1 VPPAKNTLVVA
12 VTGPTGTF
20 GHGLVPLLQ
29 ADTRIERV
37 IGVARRPFDPGR
49 EGWTKMEYQQGD
61 VREPDT
67 LAGAFTGADVV
78 VHLAFMITGNASR
91 ETIRAINVEG
101 TLNTFAAAV
110 KAGVKRF
117 VYASSVAAY
126 GFHRDN
132 PVGMTEDWPAR
143 PASRLF
149 YAQEKAELEQ
159 LLQQENLAHPE
170 IDLYMLRPPIV
181 LGPHA
186 MGAKNMVPERLGGAG
201 RAARGLLGRLPLS
214 VPVPAPDLP
223 LQLIH
228 EDDVGQALLQCV
240 VAAGPPGVYN
250 IAGDGTISAQDVV
263 RELGMMPVPV
273 PGGVVMAGARAL
285 ARIPLPPGAPPVLEW
300 IEAISHPAIMD
311 TAKARTQLG
320 WEPRFSALDALR
332 STIGS

>member
-1 VPPAKNTLVVA
+1 
-12 VTGPTGTF
+12 
-20 GHGLVPLLQ
+20 
-29 ADTRIERV
+29 
-37 IGVARRPFDPGR
+37 
-49 EGWTKMEYQQGD
+49 M
-61 VREPDT
+61 
-67 LAGAFTGADVV
+67 
-78 VHLAFMITGNASR
+78 
-91 ETIRAINVEG
+91 
-101 TLNTFAAAV
+101 

-201 RAARGLLGRLPLS
+201 RAARDLVDRLPVP

-250 IAGDGTISAQDVV
+250 IAGDGTISAKDVV

-273 PGGVVMAGARAL
+273 PGGAVMAGARAL

-320 WEPRFSALDALR
+320 WEPRFSALEALR
-332 STIGS
+332 ATIGS